1 VKLDREHYD
10 EADQFFREAL
20 ALDER
25 SQHKEGMATRYGNL
39 GLVARLREQWAE
51 AREWHGKG
59 LSLAREIGRQDLIA
73 GALYGLA
80 LVQEHEGRPDLA
92 LHLAEEALAIKER
105 LRDSNLQLASRLVE
119 RLRSAGKSGEE
130 T

>member
-1 VKLDREHYD
+1 VRFERGHHD
-10 EADQFFREAL
+10 EADQYYREAL

-25 SQHKEGMATRYGNL
+25 SQHKEGLATRYGCL
-39 GLVARLREQWAE
+39 SSVARLREQWAE
-51 AREWHGKG
+51 AREWNVKE

-73 GALYGLA
+73 DALYGLA
-80 LVQEHEGRPDLA
+80 GIYEQEGNPDLA
-92 LHLAEEALAIKER
+92 PPLAEEALVISER
-105 LRDSNLQLASRLVE
+105 LRNSNLAGVKVLVE